1 MPICVHEQSQT
12 FHLHNDVLSYIFAVR
27 EGYPLHLYF
36 GARVPDEPDY
46 DYLLDEEYRPSSVGV
61 SPERECLSL
70 EHARCELPF
79 SGGGDMRLPAIE
91 VVTASGSRVLDLT
104 YRGFA
109 TVPGKPALAGLP
121 ATYVEGPSEADTL
134 CVTLADDV
142 AGVTVRLLYTVF
154 AGDGAL
160 VRSMEVANSGSA
172 ALTVERAMSG
182 SFSLEETDFEMV
194 QLTGSWAREC
204 SVTRSPLH
212 PGIQGSYS
220 LRGHSGH
227 QANPFLALVRPE
239 TTELSGE
246 AYGFALV
253 YSGNH
258 ALTADVDAYH
268 SVRVLAGISPQT
280 LSWPLAPGE
289 RFQTP
294 EVVAAYSDKG
304 LGGMSRTL
312 HALFRHRLARG
323 AWRDRPRPILINNW
337 EATYFDFDED
347 RLVEVA
353 RSAAELGIELFVLD
367 DGWFAG
373 RRDDTGGLGDW
384 EVDAERLPHGLDG
397 LARRVNELG
406 MDFGLWVEPEM
417 VNPGTRVWE
426 EHPEWVLHAPGEPL
440 RPCRHQYVLDL
451 SNPEVVDYLYGRL
464 ERVLSSANV
473 AYVKWD
479 MNRSLADVYSQTA
492 PAALQGRVWHAYVL
506 GLYELYDR
514 VTRRFPDVLFESCCG
529 GGGRFDAGMLAFA
542 PQAWTSDNTDAVER
556 LRIQWGASL
565 AYPVS
570 SMGSHVSAAPNHQ
583 LFRDAP
589 LRTRADVAYFGTFG
603 YELDLA
609 LLTDAERDEVRE
621 QVAFMK
627 RHRALIQFGDQYR
640 LRSPF
645 EGRGNECAWMVVS
658 GDKNE
663 AVVAYYRI
671 LQEVNVG
678 RRSVRL
684 AGLAPEARY
693 EVREEGACAAPG
705 AMGLRYRRPLTGAEL
720 MRVGLDLT
728 DETAGKSSSGRGDF
742 LSRVFTLRRVGE

>member
-1 MPICVHEQSQT
+1 M
-12 FHLHNDVLSYIFAVR
+12 
-27 EGYPLHLYF
+27 
-36 GARVPDEPDY
+36 ARTAFSDATTGVDMSPG
-46 DYLLDEEYRPSSVGV
+46 SS
-61 SPERECLSL
+61 PR
-70 EHARCELPF
+70 
-79 SGGGDMRLPAIE
+79 
-91 VVTASGSRVLDLT
+91 
-104 YRGFA
+104 
-109 TVPGKPALAGLP
+109 
-121 ATYVEGPSEADTL
+121 
-134 CVTLADDV
+134 
-142 AGVTVRLLYTVF
+142 
-154 AGDGAL
+154 
-160 VRSMEVANSGSA
+160 
-172 ALTVERAMSG
+172 
-182 SFSLEETDFEMV
+182 
-194 QLTGSWAREC
+194 
-204 SVTRSPLH
+204 
-212 PGIQGSYS
+212 
-220 LRGHSGH
+220 H

-258 ALTADVDAYH
+258 ELTVDVDAYH
-268 SVRVLAGISPQT
+268 SARVLAGISPQT

-294 EVVAAYSDKG
+294 EVVAVRSDDG

-312 HALFRHRLARG
+312 HALFRRRLARG

-337 EATYFDFDED
+337 EATYFDFDEE

-384 EVDAERLPHGLDG
+384 EVDVTRLPHGLDG
-397 LARRVNELG
+397 LARRINDLG

-417 VNPGTRVWE
+417 VNPGTRLWD
-426 EHPEWVLHAPGEPL
+426 EHPEWVLHEPGRPL

-464 ERVLSSANV
+464 ERVLSSANI

-479 MNRSLADVYSQTA
+479 MNRSLADVYSRSA
-492 PAALQGRVWHAYVL
+492 PPELQGRVWHAYVL

-556 LRIQWGASL
+556 LRIQWGTSL

-589 LRTRADVAYFGTFG
+589 LKTRADVALFGTFG
-603 YELDLA
+603 YELDPTR
-609 LLTDAERDEVRE
+609 LTDDERAQVRA

-627 RHRALIQFGDQYR
+627 RHRALIQLGDQYR

-658 GDKNE
+658 GDKSE
-663 AVVAYYRI
+663 AIVAYYRI

-678 RRSVRL
+678 RRSLRL
-684 AGLAPEARY
+684 AGLVPGARY

-742 LSRVFTLRRVGE
+742 LSRVFTLTWVGA